1 MHKPKNQVCTLR
13 LSICTYLLNT
23 MYDKIAPP
31 SYSSLPSN
39 SQFLVGTSVV
49 MFPIMNLAIRSVVNN
64 PPTLSHCVPDFDHYL
79 LSVQGN

>member
-13 LSICTYLLNT
+13 LSICTYFLNT

-49 MFPIMNLAIRSVVNN
+49 MFPIDVFQEYEFGNTV
-64 PPTLSHCVPDFDHYL
+64 TLSHCVPDFDHYL

>member
-49 MFPIMNLAIRSVVNN
+49 MFPIDV
-64 PPTLSHCVPDFDHYL
+64 FQEYEF
-79 LSVQGN
+79 GNTFGCE